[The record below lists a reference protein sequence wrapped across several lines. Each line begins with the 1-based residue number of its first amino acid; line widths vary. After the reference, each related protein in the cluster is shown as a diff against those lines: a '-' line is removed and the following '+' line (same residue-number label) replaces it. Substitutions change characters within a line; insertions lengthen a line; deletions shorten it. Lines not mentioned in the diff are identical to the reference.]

1 MNILSQI
8 LNYETKNFYIN
19 MAIKK
24 IKCKLIDI
32 LNSILNNLSTHRYID
47 FFLNLQKEI
56 NEMVIELI
64 VSIT

>member
-8 LNYETKNFYIN
+8 LNYETKKFYIN

-47 FFLNLQKEI
+47 FF
-56 NEMVIELI
+56 
-64 VSIT
+64 